1 MKVHR
6 NVRRGNGQALV
17 EFAVALPLLLFI
29 ILGMIEV
36 ARWFQAYLAV
46 QYAAREAARY
56 AVTGKPPMYGD
67 DSCEETGKPVTG
79 DQYSLP
85 SDYDQCRVDWIKHV
99 ARELARQGLLLNDA
113 VTDITKPYYLG
124 TLVRGS
130 LSFSAPPVYDYPGV
144 ARTKIEVTVVYNH
157 PVTNPMLS
165 GLMPTIRTVGVSQMV
180 NEPWA
185 GGGADKPPEVPPAPP
200 LPPLETDGD
209 GWSDVYERETSGTL
223 PSNPDTDGDAY
234 CEGIKADWSG
244 DVIDL
249 CGMHPVDNYPLDPN
263 RQ

>member
-6 NVRRGNGQALV
+6 NVRRGNGQGLV

-29 ILGMIEV
+29 ILGLLEV

-46 QYAAREAARY
+46 HYAAREAARY
-56 AVTGKPPMYGD
+56 AVTGQPPMYGD
-67 DSCEETGKPVTG
+67 DSCDVTGEPVTG
-79 DQYSLP
+79 NPYSLP
-85 SDYDQCRVDWIKHV
+85 SDYDRCRVDWIKYV
-99 ARELARQGLLLNDA
+99 GRQLARQGLLLRDS

-124 TLVRGS
+124 VLVRGS
-130 LSFSAPPVYDYPGV
+130 PSFGAAPVYDYPGI

-165 GLMPTIRTVGVSQMV
+165 ALLPTIRTVGVSQMV
-180 NEPWA
+180 NEPWE

-209 GWSDVYERETSGTL
+209 GWSDNDEREIYGTS
-223 PSNPDTDGDAY
+223 PSNPDTDGDGFN
-234 CEGIKADWSG
+234 EGPGG
-244 DVIDL
+244 D
-249 CGMHPVDNYPLDPN
+249 PAPLDPCDPDPDSPACN
-263 RQ
+263 P